1 MKKHVFRIVVV
12 FLVIVLAVVSF
23 YMLYIHV
30 PYYQYYNG
38 IENIRNEICET
49 NHYEYMDYFSEY
61 RGNEVLYILK
71 VKMNGVES
79 YVAYNQKQELVDTYQ
94 GTVASEDDVKNAILE
109 KYDIRVDKLEIAY
122 ENNRFV
128 YYVKYQTKDTL
139 LYIYYHL
146 SSGEFIKAVKL
157 GE

>member
-49 NHYEYMDYFSEY
+49 NNYEYMDYFSEY

-71 VKMNGVES
+71 VKINGVES

-94 GTVASEDDVKNAILE
+94 GTVASEDDVKNAISN

-128 YYVKYQTKDTL
+128 YYVKYQTDETL